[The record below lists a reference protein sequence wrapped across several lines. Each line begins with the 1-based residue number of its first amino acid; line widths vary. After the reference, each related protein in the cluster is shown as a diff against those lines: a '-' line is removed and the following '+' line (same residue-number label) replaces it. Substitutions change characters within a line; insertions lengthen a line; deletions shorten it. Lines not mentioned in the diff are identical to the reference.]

1 MSIEAAAVA
10 EVTEIS
16 RQAFGRAV
24 AGRRAELRLT
34 QEALSLRSGLH
45 QKWLSNVETA
55 RINPT
60 LSNLIRLAT
69 SLDMRLS
76 ELISRAETIDGE
88 GSKRDESGSR
98 ASANVETR
106 SVLTSSQGA
115 VGHA

>member
-1 MSIEAAAVA
+1 VA

-16 RQAFGRAV
+16 RSAFGRAV
-24 AGRRAELRLT
+24 ASRRAELRLT

-60 LSNLIRLAT
+60 LSNLTRLAA

-76 ELISRAETIDGE
+76 ELISRAETIEEERQQTGQTDGAE
-88 GSKRDESGSR
+88 PGNTR
-98 ASANVETR
+98 ARVSM
-106 SVLTSSQGA
+106 
-115 VGHA
+115 